1 MTNQISRRR
10 VLQGIS
16 ALPLAGSFSLSPR
29 AALAQSTTL
38 TAAITGYNVIN
49 SLDPAKASLI
59 PEFYVIWGVFN
70 GLMTFDDEMNIVP
83 DLAET
88 VTPLEGGGYEFTLKP
103 GVKFHD
109 GSELTAEDVKFTF
122 DRVMAAETASPN
134 AGKLAKVKSVEV
146 VDPLTL
152 RILTDGPYAPLLTF
166 LTNARTGTQIISK
179 AAFESMGE
187 EAYTRMPVGTG
198 AYKVTDWRSGEGLT
212 LTAHPEYFEGA
223 PTFETIEVPLIAEE
237 ASGVTALQ
245 GGQIDM
251 TSTAPAADVSVLM
264 KDDAIKVLRQPG
276 LNTRFIS
283 VNLRKAPFDDIHVR
297 RAFSM
302 AFQREAMV
310 QAVIFGEGVT
320 AQGLLPPQLA
330 AYYSEEPRPYMSY
343 DPEAAKAE
351 MAKAKYKPEEIE
363 IGVITWSGGWWK
375 RFAEIFV
382 AQVNQTLGT
391 KLTVEVT
398 DANTAYAR
406 QKSGDFEAGVWG
418 WLGMVDADE
427 YVGDILTTTG
437 WRNFQGYSN
446 PEVDALAAQG
456 LAETDPAK
464 RPDFYKKA
472 EAIAMEEMAVIPCFC
487 SNIHNLLRAD
497 LEGFVQRPYSNF
509 ADQFRS
515 MKLG

>member
-16 ALPLAGSFSLSPR
+16 ALPIAGSFSLSAR
-29 AALAQSTTL
+29 AAWAQTSTL
-38 TAAITGYNVIN
+38 TAAITGYSVIN

-59 PEFYVIWGVFN
+59 PEFYVIWGLFN
-70 GLMTFDDEMNIVP
+70 GLMKFDDDMNVVP

-88 VTPLEGGGYEFTLKP
+88 VTPLDGGGYEFKLKS

-109 GSELTAEDVKFTF
+109 GSELTAEDVKFTL
-122 DRVMAAETASPN
+122 DRVMAEETASPN
-134 AGKLAKVKSVEV
+134 AGKLSRVSSVEV
-146 VDPLTL
+146 VDPLTV
-152 RILTDGPYAPLLTF
+152 RILTEGAYAPLLTF

-179 AAFESMGE
+179 AAFEAMGE
-187 EAYTRMPVGTG
+187 EAFSRAPVGTG
-198 AYKVTDWRSGEGLT
+198 AFSVSDWRAGEGLT
-212 LTAHPEYFEGA
+212 LTAHADYFEGA
-223 PTFETIEVPLIAEE
+223 PSFETVEVPLIAEE

-264 KDDAIKVLRQPG
+264 NDSNVEVLGQPG

-283 VNLRKAPFDDIHVR
+283 INLRKAPFDDVHFR
-297 RAFSM
+297 RAVSM

-320 AQGLLPPQLA
+320 AQGLLPPQLP
-330 AYYSEEPRPYMSY
+330 AYYSEEPRPYMSF

-351 MAKAKYKPEEIE
+351 MAKSKYNPEDIE
-363 IGVITWSGGWWK
+363 IGVITWSGGWWR

-391 KLTVEVT
+391 KLKVEVT

-418 WLGMVDADE
+418 WLGMVDPDE
-427 YVGDILTTTG
+427 YVGDILTSTG

-446 PEVDALAAQG
+446 PEVDELAAQG
-456 LAETDPAK
+456 LAETDPEK
-464 RPDFYKKA
+464 RPEYYKKA
-472 EAIAMEEMAVIPCFC
+472 EAIAMEDVAVIPCFC

-497 LEGFVQRPYSNF
+497 LEGFVQKPYSNF
-509 ADQFRS
+509 ADQFRT